1 MVFKM
6 ATKTIRRQPD
16 EITNPKDYGD
26 PIADGIHHAIK
37 PVDEIATKMELKW
50 GCDRLPGLVSPATA
64 AKFGSAKAKL
74 DDAIYNNDPQAV
86 AKRATVMV
94 NGWKA
99 LDKEASNNHK
109 PFKPRIWHHTTENGF
124 KFAIAKG
131 NADAIKA
138 IKTDSRM
145 EGVAVYSLDE
155 IGHLLENDTMA
166 LVNSV
171 KDVFPDAQITEV
183 RKAGNSVDDELP
195 F

>member
-1 MVFKM
+1 M

-16 EITNPKDYGD
+16 EITNSKDYGD

-131 NADAIKA
+131 NADAIKT
-138 IKTDSRM
+138 IKTDPRM
-145 EGVAVYSLDE
+145 ENVAVYSLDE
-155 IGHLLENDTMA
+155 IGKLLESDKMA
-166 LVNSV
+166 VVDAVKKSFKGSVIESV
-171 KDVFPDAQITEV
+171 KQNKNKNLDQEI
-183 RKAGNSVDDELP
+183 P